1 MANLKRLLNPVDGDD
16 DVPIDTTFNVSFMDR
31 SNFYS
36 NNAATP
42 GTEYNGDVPRT
53 SENLGPEFM
62 NSASEVPIIQQDQP
76 VELFGP
82 INIGSIDLNQ
92 DMSHMGLAPGFDY
105 GFDVSDVSFLDSASN
120 SFLPAANIIDSSAS
134 SLSPPDTQFE
144 DSLTPSAAGVSSQSS
159 AATPRSTQTT
169 DPDAVVCYGMLY
181 NVEVRMGGNMLEV
194 NERLKGPS
202 QSRYQR
208 FTLKE
213 QKDHREHAFLLFS
226 DELTFGHLRSG
237 TGKALLPLML
247 LPNVRFEPV
256 GETSKLLD
264 VIDKANK
271 PGDAIVKV
279 NIDVYGPR
287 SSASKVGRDLS
298 QAKLWLQ
305 KSDTM
310 AEGYEYDNPHFLR
323 IDIDRSEEAPLQRVQ
338 QVVSNAATRKQT
350 REEQL
355 RKMVEEVYKTVGSNR
370 DVDRAEGGDRVTR
383 ELLDHQKEALGFMLE
398 RESGHI
404 ADRYRLWSDII
415 HDDGTVEYQHKITKK
430 RQDKKPDEKGGGI
443 LADEMG
449 MGKSLSILAL
459 VMRTL
464 DQGQEWAK
472 EKNEE
477 NKNRKS
483 VKFSRSTLVV
493 VSAALLIDNWIN
505 EVRKHLKSN
514 ELRYLKYHGIGRKD
528 LKRIED
534 SDIVVTTYHTLSAEY
549 QLDKG
554 KSSPLHK
561 IGWYR
566 VVLDEAHII
575 RRPTTT
581 FYRACHSLNA
591 NSRWCLTG
599 TPIQNKLADIGT
611 LFSFIRADQFH
622 NPSVFRK
629 HIEMAYEETLED
641 PVQVKQR
648 LILLLQALCLRRTRE
663 VLDLP
668 RTRQHIVRLDFT
680 SEERDQYVKTKNILV
695 RTIKN
700 RVGEI
705 ENSSKFGLFQMTL
718 QLRILCNHGT
728 YQKAFSWHRRSLQD
742 EKEAVI
748 GSHGRNGE
756 ITCAGCRQVMP
767 ILGSNWAERGMFKDQ
782 CAHILCSECITESS
796 WAGSVIPRNR
806 CPVCVRWSQTTQTDS
821 ANTGT
826 DQDVEMSDAP
836 VKKSSAEDDHQHYFN
851 SDGVSTKIRAI
862 IRDVRRN
869 LWTTKSIIFSCWTRT
884 LHLLSRHL
892 KEADI
897 PFRQIDGDCPIPS
910 RQEKLDAFATDD
922 EIPVLIMTTGT
933 GAFGLNLTCANRIF
947 IAELQWNPSVENQAI
962 ARAIR
967 LGQENEVLVMRYV
980 IKNTVEE
987 EMMAQQKYKKGLAAL
1002 GFPNPEDEQDW
1013 IDADIEMFN

>member
-1 MANLKRLLNPVDGDD
+1 MANLKRLLNPVDGHDEL
-16 DVPIDTTFNVSFMDR
+16 PIDTSFNAPFIDRPTFYD
-31 SNFYS
+31 
-36 NNAATP
+36 NATST
-42 GTEYNGDVPRT
+42 GSEYNGDGPRV
-53 SENLGPEFM
+53 SENLGPGFM
-62 NSASEVPIIQQDQP
+62 NPASEVPIIQQDQP
-76 VELFGP
+76 LDIFSP
-82 INIGSIDLNQ
+82 INVDSIDLNQ
-92 DMSHMGLAPGFDY
+92 DLPHMGLAPGFGY
-105 GFDVSDVSFLDSASN
+105 GFDVSDVSFLDGASN
-120 SFLPAANIIDSSAS
+120 SFFPAANIIDSSAS
-134 SLSPPDTQFE
+134 SVSPPDTQTFE

-159 AATPRSTQTT
+159 AATPRSTQTNNQ
-169 DPDAVVCYGMLY
+169 DAVVCYGMLY
-181 NVEVRMGGNMLEV
+181 NVEVRMGGNMPAV

-226 DELTFGHLRSG
+226 DDELTFGHLRSG
-237 TGKALLPLML
+237 TGKALLPLMQ
-247 LPNVRFEPV
+247 LPNVKFEPV
-256 GETSKLLD
+256 GETAKLLD

-287 SSASKVGRDLS
+287 SSSSTVGKDLS

-323 IDIDRSEEAPLQRVQ
+323 IDIDRSEDMPVQAVQ
-338 QVVSNAATRKQT
+338 QVVSNSATRKQT

-370 DVDRAEGGDRVTR
+370 DVDRVEGGDRVTR

-398 RESGHI
+398 RESGRI
-404 ADRYRLWSDII
+404 ANRYRLWSDIV
-415 HDDGTVEYQHKITKK
+415 HDDGTVEYQHKITRK
-430 RQDKKPDEKGGGI
+430 RQYREPDEKGGGI

-459 VMRTL
+459 VMKTL

-477 NKNRKS
+477 HKDKKS
-483 VKFSRSTLVV
+483 INYSRSTLVV
-493 VSAALLIDNWIN
+493 VSAALLIDNWVN
-505 EVRKHLKSN
+505 EIRKHLKSG
-514 ELRYLKYHGIGRKD
+514 LRVIKYHGQARSKHVSE
-528 LKRIED
+528 IED

-549 QLDKG
+549 QLNRG
-554 KSSPLHK
+554 KTSPLHK
-561 IGWYR
+561 I
-566 VVLDEAHII
+566 AHII

-581 FYRACHSLNA
+581 FYRACHSLHA

-599 TPIQNKLADIGT
+599 TPIQNKLTDIGT
-611 LFSFIRADQFH
+611 LFSFIRANPFN
-622 NPSVFRK
+622 NPSVFRR
-629 HIEMAYEETLED
+629 HIELAYEDTMGED
-641 PVQVKQR
+641 PVLVKER

-668 RTRQHIVRLDFT
+668 RTRQHIVRLNFT
-680 SEERDQYVKTKNILV
+680 SEERDQYEKTRNILV

-728 YQKAFSWHRRSLQD
+728 FQKAFSWHRRSLQD
-742 EKEAVI
+742 EKEAVL
-748 GSHGRNGE
+748 GSHGRNVE
-756 ITCAGCRQVMP
+756 VTCAGCRQVMP
-767 ILGSNWAERGMFKDQ
+767 ILGSNWAER
-782 CAHILCSECITESS
+782 
-796 WAGSVIPRNR
+796 
-806 CPVCVRWSQTTQTDS
+806 
-821 ANTGT
+821 
-826 DQDVEMSDAP
+826 

-851 SDGVSTKIRAI
+851 SDGVSTKMKAI
-862 IRDVRRN
+862 IRDVGKD

-892 KEADI
+892 RDARI
-897 PFRQIDGDCPIPS
+897 PYHQIDGDCPIPS
-910 RQEKLDAFATDD
+910 RQEKLDAFARDD
-922 EIPVLIMTTGT
+922 DIPVLIMTTGT

-967 LGQENEVLVMRYV
+967 LGQENEVLVRRYV
-980 IKNTVEE
+980 IKDTVEE

-1013 IDADIEMFN
+1013 IDADIDMYN

>member
-1 MANLKRLLNPVDGDD
+1 MANLKRLLNPVDGHDEL
-16 DVPIDTTFNVSFMDR
+16 PIDTSFNAPFIDRPTFYD
-31 SNFYS
+31 
-36 NNAATP
+36 NATST
-42 GTEYNGDVPRT
+42 GSEYNGDGPRV
-53 SENLGPEFM
+53 SENLGPGFM
-62 NSASEVPIIQQDQP
+62 NPASDVPIIQQDQP
-76 VELFGP
+76 LDIFSP
-82 INIGSIDLNQ
+82 INVDSIDLNQ
-92 DMSHMGLAPGFDY
+92 DLPQMGLAPGFGY
-105 GFDVSDVSFLDSASN
+105 GFDVSDVSFLDGASN
-120 SFLPAANIIDSSAS
+120 SFFPAANIIDSSAS
-134 SLSPPDTQFE
+134 SVSPPDTQTFE
-144 DSLTPSAAGVSSQSS
+144 DSQTPSAAGVSSQSS
-159 AATPRSTQTT
+159 AATPRSTQTN
-169 DPDAVVCYGMLY
+169 DQDAVVCYGMLY
-181 NVEVRMGGNMLEV
+181 NVEVRMGGNMPAV

-226 DELTFGHLRSG
+226 DDELTFGHLRSG
-237 TGKALLPLML
+237 TGKALLPLMQ
-247 LPNVRFEPV
+247 LPNVKFEPV
-256 GETSKLLD
+256 GETAKLLD

-287 SSASKVGRDLS
+287 SSSSTVGKDLS

-323 IDIDRSEEAPLQRVQ
+323 IDIDRSEDVPVQPVQ
-338 QVVSNAATRKQT
+338 QVVSNSATRKQT

-370 DVDRAEGGDRVTR
+370 DVDRVEGGDRVTR

-398 RESGHI
+398 RESGRI
-404 ADRYRLWSDII
+404 ANRYRLWSDII
-415 HDDGTVEYQHKITKK
+415 HDDGTVEYQHKITRK
-430 RQDKKPDEKGGGI
+430 RQYREPDEKGGGI

-459 VMRTL
+459 VMKTL

-477 NKNRKS
+477 HNNKKS
-483 VKFSRSTLVV
+483 INYSRSTLVV
-493 VSAALLIDNWIN
+493 VSAALLIDNWVN
-505 EVRKHLKSN
+505 EIRKHLKSG
-514 ELRYLKYHGIGRKD
+514 LRVIKYHGQARSKHVSE
-528 LKRIED
+528 IED

-549 QLDKG
+549 QLNRG

-581 FYRACHSLNA
+581 FYRACHSLHA

-599 TPIQNKLADIGT
+599 TPIQNKLTDIGT
-611 LFSFIRADQFH
+611 LFSFIRANPFN
-622 NPSVFRK
+622 NPSVFRR
-629 HIEMAYEETLED
+629 HIELAYEDTMED
-641 PVQVKQR
+641 PVLVKER

-668 RTRQHIVRLDFT
+668 RTRQHIVRLNFT
-680 SEERDQYVKTKNILV
+680 SEERDQYEKTKNILV

-728 YQKAFSWHRRSLQD
+728 FQKAFSWHRRSLQD
-742 EKEAVI
+742 EKEAVL
-748 GSHGRNGE
+748 GSHGRN
-756 ITCAGCRQVMP
+756 
-767 ILGSNWAERGMFKDQ
+767 
-782 CAHILCSECITESS
+782 
-796 WAGSVIPRNR
+796 
-806 CPVCVRWSQTTQTDS
+806 
-821 ANTGT
+821 

-851 SDGVSTKIRAI
+851 SDGVSTKMKAI
-862 IRDVRRN
+862 IRDVGKN

-892 KEADI
+892 RDARI
-897 PFRQIDGDCPIPS
+897 PYHQIDGDCPIPS
-910 RQEKLDAFATDD
+910 RQEKLDAFARDD
-922 EIPVLIMTTGT
+922 DIPVLIMTTGT

-980 IKNTVEE
+980 IKDTVEE
-987 EMMAQQKYKKGLAAL
+987 V
-1002 GFPNPEDEQDW
+1002 
-1013 IDADIEMFN
+1013 

>member
-1 MANLKRLLNPVDGDD
+1 MANLKRLLNPVDGHDEL
-16 DVPIDTTFNVSFMDR
+16 PIDTSFNAPFIDRPSFYD
-31 SNFYS
+31 
-36 NNAATP
+36 NATST
-42 GTEYNGDVPRT
+42 GSDYNGDGPRV
-53 SENLGPEFM
+53 SENLGPGFM
-62 NSASEVPIIQQDQP
+62 NPASEVPIIQQDQP
-76 VELFGP
+76 LDIFSP
-82 INIGSIDLNQ
+82 INVDSIDLNQ
-92 DMSHMGLAPGFDY
+92 DLPHMGLAPGFGY
-105 GFDVSDVSFLDSASN
+105 GFDVPDVSFLDGASN
-120 SFLPAANIIDSSAS
+120 SFFPAANIIDSSAS
-134 SLSPPDTQFE
+134 SVSPPDTQTFE
-144 DSLTPSAAGVSSQSS
+144 DSLTPSAAGVSSSQSS
-159 AATPRSTQTT
+159 AATPRSTQTN
-169 DPDAVVCYGMLY
+169 DQDAVVCYGMLY
-181 NVEVRMGGNMLEV
+181 NVEVRMGGNMPAV

-226 DELTFGHLRSG
+226 DDELTFGHLRSG
-237 TGKALLPLML
+237 TGKALLPLMQ
-247 LPNVRFEPV
+247 LPNVKFEPV
-256 GETSKLLD
+256 GETAKLLD

-287 SSASKVGRDLS
+287 SSSSTVGRDLS

-323 IDIDRSEEAPLQRVQ
+323 IDIDRSEDVPVQPVQ
-338 QVVSNAATRKQT
+338 QVVSNSATRKQT

-370 DVDRAEGGDRVTR
+370 DVDRVEGGDRVTR

-398 RESGHI
+398 RESGRI
-404 ADRYRLWSDII
+404 ANRYRLWSDIV
-415 HDDGTVEYQHKITKK
+415 HDDGTVEYQHKITRK
-430 RQDKKPDEKGGGI
+430 RQYREPDEKGGGI

-459 VMRTL
+459 VMKTL

-477 NKNRKS
+477 HKDKKS
-483 VKFSRSTLVV
+483 INYSRSTLVV
-493 VSAALLIDNWIN
+493 VSAALLIDNWVN
-505 EVRKHLKSN
+505 EIRKHLKSG
-514 ELRYLKYHGIGRKD
+514 LRVIKYHGQARSKHVSE
-528 LKRIED
+528 IED

-549 QLDKG
+549 QLNRG
-554 KSSPLHK
+554 KTSPLHK
-561 IGWYR
+561 I
-566 VVLDEAHII
+566 AHII

-581 FYRACHSLNA
+581 FYRACHSLHA

-599 TPIQNKLADIGT
+599 TPIQNKLTDIGT
-611 LFSFIRADQFH
+611 LFSFIRANPFN
-622 NPSVFRK
+622 NPSVFRR
-629 HIEMAYEETLED
+629 HIELAYEDTMED
-641 PVQVKQR
+641 PVLVKER

-668 RTRQHIVRLDFT
+668 RTRQHIVRLNFT
-680 SEERDQYVKTKNILV
+680 SEERDQYEKTKNILV

-728 YQKAFSWHRRSLQD
+728 FQKAFSWHRRSLQD
-742 EKEAVI
+742 EKEAVL

-767 ILGSNWAERGMFKDQ
+767 ILGSNWAER
-782 CAHILCSECITESS
+782 
-796 WAGSVIPRNR
+796 
-806 CPVCVRWSQTTQTDS
+806 
-821 ANTGT
+821 
-826 DQDVEMSDAP
+826 DQDVEMSDTP

-851 SDGVSTKIRAI
+851 SDGVSTKMKAI
-862 IRDVRRN
+862 IRDVGKN

-892 KEADI
+892 RDARI
-897 PFRQIDGDCPIPS
+897 PYHQIDGDCPIPS
-910 RQEKLDAFATDD
+910 RQEKLDAFARDD
-922 EIPVLIMTTGT
+922 DIPVLIMTTGT

-980 IKNTVEE
+980 IKDTVEE
-987 EMMAQQKYKKGLAAL
+987 V
-1002 GFPNPEDEQDW
+1002 
-1013 IDADIEMFN
+1013 

>member
-1 MANLKRLLNPVDGDD
+1 MANLKRLLNPVDGHDEL
-16 DVPIDTTFNVSFMDR
+16 PIDTSFNAHFIDRPTFYD
-31 SNFYS
+31 
-36 NNAATP
+36 NATST
-42 GTEYNGDVPRT
+42 GSEYNGDGPRV
-53 SENLGPEFM
+53 SENLGPGFM
-62 NSASEVPIIQQDQP
+62 NPASEVPIIQQDQP
-76 VELFGP
+76 LDIFSP
-82 INIGSIDLNQ
+82 INVDSIDLNQ
-92 DMSHMGLAPGFDY
+92 DLPHMGIAPGFDY
-105 GFDVSDVSFLDSASN
+105 GFDVSDVSFLDGTSN

-134 SLSPPDTQFE
+134 SVSPPDTQTFE
-144 DSLTPSAAGVSSQSS
+144 DSLTPSAAGVSSSQSS
-159 AATPRSTQTT
+159 AATPRSTQTN
-169 DPDAVVCYGMLY
+169 DQDAVVCYGMLY
-181 NVEVRMGGNMLEV
+181 NVEVRMGGNMPAV

-226 DELTFGHLRSG
+226 DDELTFGHLRSG
-237 TGKALLPLML
+237 TGKALLPLMQ
-247 LPNVRFEPV
+247 LPNVKFEPV
-256 GETSKLLD
+256 GETAKLLD

-287 SSASKVGRDLS
+287 SSSSTVGRDLS

-323 IDIDRSEEAPLQRVQ
+323 IDIDRSEDVPVQPVQ
-338 QVVSNAATRKQT
+338 QVVSNSATRKQT

-370 DVDRAEGGDRVTR
+370 DVDRVEGGDRVTR

-398 RESGHI
+398 RESGRI
-404 ADRYRLWSDII
+404 ANRYRLWSDIV
-415 HDDGTVEYQHKITKK
+415 HDDGTVEYQHKITRK
-430 RQDKKPDEKGGGI
+430 RQYREPDEKGGGI

-459 VMRTL
+459 VMKTL

-477 NKNRKS
+477 HKDKKS
-483 VKFSRSTLVV
+483 INYSRSTLVV
-493 VSAALLIDNWIN
+493 VSAALLIDNWVN
-505 EVRKHLKSN
+505 EIRKRSG
-514 ELRYLKYHGIGRKD
+514 LRVIKYHGQARSKHVSE
-528 LKRIED
+528 IED

-549 QLDKG
+549 QLNRG
-554 KSSPLHK
+554 KTSPLHK
-561 IGWYR
+561 I
-566 VVLDEAHII
+566 AHII

-581 FYRACHSLNA
+581 FYRACHSLHA

-599 TPIQNKLADIGT
+599 TPIQNKLTDIGT
-611 LFSFIRADQFH
+611 LFSFIRANPFN
-622 NPSVFRK
+622 NPSVFRR
-629 HIEMAYEETLED
+629 HIELAYEDTMED
-641 PVQVKQR
+641 PVLVKER

-663 VLDLP
+663 VLNLP
-668 RTRQHIVRLDFT
+668 RTRPHIVRLDFT
-680 SEERDQYVKTKNILV
+680 SEERDQYEKTKNILV

-718 QLRILCNHGT
+718 QLRIL
-728 YQKAFSWHRRSLQD
+728 Y
-742 EKEAVI
+742 
-748 GSHGRNGE
+748 
-756 ITCAGCRQVMP
+756 
-767 ILGSNWAERGMFKDQ
+767 
-782 CAHILCSECITESS
+782 
-796 WAGSVIPRNR
+796 
-806 CPVCVRWSQTTQTDS
+806 
-821 ANTGT
+821 
-826 DQDVEMSDAP
+826 QDVEMSDAP

-851 SDGVSTKIRAI
+851 SDGVSTKMKRI
-862 IRDVRRN
+862 IRDVGNN

-892 KEADI
+892 RDARI
-897 PFRQIDGDCPIPS
+897 PYHQIDGDCPIPS
-910 RQEKLDAFATDD
+910 RQEKLDAFARDD
-922 EIPVLIMTTGT
+922 DIPVLIMTTGT

-980 IKNTVEE
+980 IKDTVEE

-1013 IDADIEMFN
+1013 IDADIDMYN